1 MNKSRLKDLM
11 HEHNMKAAD
20 LARLSG
26 VSEGSISQYL
36 SGRCNPSHK
45 TAMKLAKALNVD
57 VHEIYEPFVI
67 SVGKPSVN
75 TLFAGVGRI
84 NVDTS
89 KFIDDNRIITIE
101 DLYYELSEE
110 NKQKF
115 FESAM
120 LILKGLQ

>member
-1 MNKSRLKDLM
+1 MNNSRLKDLM
-11 HEHNMKAAD
+11 QEHNMKAAD

-57 VHEIYEPFVI
+57 VREIYEPI
-67 SVGKPSVN
+67 IITIPSIPVHS
-75 TLFAGVGRI
+75 LFAGAGSIEPDELIEDERI
-84 NVDTS
+84 L
-89 KFIDDNRIITIE
+89 TIE
-101 DLYYELSEE
+101 DSYFELSEE

-115 FESAM
+115 YDAAM